1 MKRRS
6 QRTPHRPHGPR
17 PNCNA
22 IGGSKVGPFRTA
34 MGPCLRA
41 GYAQATRIGTIRRPA
56 GHGRRTQALGRHPL
70 GQLRAPPGS
79 ERFALRLMK
88 NKDLRLP
95 GTTAGTVWKLL
106 NCYTCTEILR
116 FTKSGGSRCGDFGA
130 SHERAILL
138 KKNRIKTMDFAH
150 AASPKSCPQT

>member
-1 MKRRS
+1 
-6 QRTPHRPHGPR
+6 
-17 PNCNA
+17 
-22 IGGSKVGPFRTA
+22 

-41 GYAQATRIGTIRRPA
+41 GYAQPTRIGTIRRPA

-79 ERFALRLMK
+79 ERFALHLMK

-130 SHERAILL
+130 SHERAIIL
-138 KKNRIKTMDFAH
+138 KKHNKNNGFRSRGIPEIMPPNIGFHVKHSENETILISLTDKQIQQKKT
-150 AASPKSCPQT
+150 S